1 MTKKQTHQ
9 LGILAER
16 IAILFLRLKGY
27 KILKWSYRSHFGEID
42 IIAKN
47 NGQIVF
53 VEVKTRQTSFLAG
66 PEETVTKSKQKLIIK
81 AANQYI
87 LENEIDEESRFDI
100 ISIILNNNT
109 KSIEHLEDAFYPT
122 R

>member
-1 MTKKQTHQ
+1 MAEHNELGKK
-9 LGILAER
+9 GEAM
-16 IAILFLRLKGY
+16 AVDFLTNKGY
-27 KILKWSYRSHFGEID
+27 DILCENYRFKHLEID

-47 NGQIVF
+47 NKQIVF
-53 VEVKTRQTSFLAG
+53 VEVKTRQSSFLSG

>member
-1 MTKKQTHQ
+1 MAEHNELGKK
-9 LGILAER
+9 GEALAVD
-16 IAILFLRLKGY
+16 FLTQKGY
-27 KILKWSYRSHFGEID
+27 DILSTNYRFKHLEID

-47 NGQIVF
+47 NSQIVF

-87 LENEIDEESRFDI
+87 IENEIDEESRFDI

>member
-1 MTKKQTHQ
+1 MAEHNELGKKGEALSVDYLTQ
-9 LGILAER
+9 
-16 IAILFLRLKGY
+16 KGY
-27 KILKWSYRSHFGEID
+27 DILSTNYRFKHLEID
-42 IIAKN
+42 IIAKYKN
-47 NGQIVF
+47 QIIF
-53 VEVKTRQTSFLAG
+53 VEVKTRQSSYLAG

-87 LENEIDEESRFDI
+87 LENDIDEDSRFDI
-100 ISIILNNNT
+100 ISIILNDKT